1 MSKITKDSILST
13 FPLASDKDQLALAQA
28 VADHLV
34 DLYRDTDLLSIYA
47 RIDELPEE
55 LLDILAYD
63 FKIDWWDKGF
73 TVAEK
78 RQLMKDSWEVH
89 RHLGTKGSVETAIS
103 AIYNTKVCDWY
114 EYDGRPYH
122 YKLEVD
128 TESFPDAVSYQRIV
142 NKNRYYANL
151 RSILDAIRF
160 IVTYKLDTLYFGIVF
175 AERKTSSVTF
185 EIPEITDDF
194 LVDEDGTTLLDELGI
209 VLTE

>member
-47 RIDELPEE
+47 RIDELPED

-103 AIYNTKVCDWY
+103 AIYTTKVREWY
-114 EYDGRPYH
+114 DYGGKPYH

-128 TESFPDAVSYQRIV
+128 TEVFPDAVSYQKIV

-151 RSILDAIRF
+151 RSILDAIKF
-160 IVTYKLDTLYFGIVF
+160 VVTYKLDTLYFGIVF
-175 AERKTSSVTF
+175 AERRTSSVTF
-185 EIPEITDDF
+185 EIPDVTDDY
-194 LVDEDGTTLLDELGI
+194 LTDGNGTILLDGYGA
-209 VLTE
+209 VLIE